1 MAARGSIDLSFRADL
16 SNLTQ
21 QLAKMPDVTKKEASA
36 MIKELEKQFKLAE
49 KAADKLAKKT
59 AKSFRGANGAAAGA
73 GKAVGSFDGKLKG
86 LSETTGEADSAIKGF
101 GSAVGLVSPKAEKA
115 FFVVGELAGSIEGL
129 SRLMIAGMGPLAA
142 ITAAAALLGGVYLKA
157 SKDLKAAEEQMKAS
171 SEAAAK
177 MADLFGALNTTIENA
192 KFDLLAAEGK
202 KSADEIARHTAE
214 MKANAAVSS
223 DLKEANKEHADALK
237 ALDEGTKEYSSSIE
251 GMTVNQAHANYQAG
265 EWNKEH
271 GPALQASVTLAANK
285 VAGLKNKE
293 AELADILIK
302 TAAQTRKNTAA
313 KKASTKVTKVTT
325 DAIADLI
332 KKTEGLI
339 PDGRSKAEVL
349 ADHLKTLTSAA
360 GESDA
365 AAARLAPSI
374 AALGDEIEKLS
385 VAEARDMLKEISDS
399 MRETEEESQ
408 KSRQALLDK
417 AAALTD
423 VSTESDHLQA
433 MLTDLNAE
441 LAKGTGDAEKLASAM
456 DKVKQS
462 IENAAAAENIE
473 NLKKVGDGAISM
485 AQSFGQAGENL
496 ARMEINKLQKD
507 ADKIFKRIDKRR
519 ETIQDRIADVDEK
532 IKTTTDEGV
541 KVQLE
546 ADKAVLEN
554 RLVANEEYEAKV
566 KKIKNKE
573 IQAAFRV
580 QQNMQIANTVMSTA
594 TAIMMAYAQLGP
606 IGGSFA
612 AAGMAALG
620 GTQVAMIESQ
630 EPPSYHLG
638 GVVKPDEAMVKA
650 RVGEALLTKQG
661 VNAIGGEA
669 GVNAINGAA
678 GPGAA
683 PVVINQVYR
692 HRVLDTVMSDSLKRG
707 GSINKMFGRGAA
719 TGRKNP
725 FRG

>member
-21 QLAKMPDVTKKEASA
+21 QLAKMPEVTEKEAKA
-36 MIKELEKQFKLAE
+36 MVKALEKQFKSAE
-49 KAADKLAKKT
+49 KAAENAAKKAEKAWKKSGKGVRSAAADVGGYNDKL
-59 AKSFRGANGAAAGA
+59 KS
-73 GKAVGSFDGKLKG
+73 
-86 LSETTGEADSAIKGF
+86 LSDTTGEADSAIKGF

-115 FFVVGELAGSIEGL
+115 FFVVGELAGSVEGL
-129 SRLMIAGMGPLAA
+129 SRLLVAGMGPLALV
-142 ITAAAALLGGVYLKA
+142 TAAVAALGGMYLKA
-157 SKDLKAAEEQMKAS
+157 SSDLKAAEEQMQAS
-171 SEAAAK
+171 SEAAAA
-177 MADLFGALNTTIENA
+177 MAEMFGRLEDSIADA
-192 KFDLLAAEGK
+192 KFDLLAAQGK
-202 KSADEIARHTAE
+202 KSAEEIARHTAE
-214 MKANAAVSS
+214 MRANAAVSA
-223 DLKEANKEHADALK
+223 DLKKATDEHAAALK
-237 ALDEGTKEYSSSIE
+237 KQKEGLK
-251 GMTVNQAHANYQAG
+251 TVSESTAGLSAHQKAG
-265 EWNKEH
+265 IDGAKRYNKEH
-271 GPALQASVTLAANK
+271 GPALQAAVTRAANT
-285 VAGLKNKE
+285 VEGLRKKQ
-293 AELADILIK
+293 AELADTYAATIVQNNKNKAAQKTATKSTKQTTDAIDELIK
-302 TAAQTRKNTAA
+302 TA
-313 KKASTKVTKVTT
+313 
-325 DAIADLI
+325 
-332 KKTEGLI
+332 EGLI
-339 PDGRSKAEVL
+339 PDDRSQIEQMADQLAELQVA
-349 ADHLKTLTSAA
+349 ADASAP
-360 GESDA
+360 

-374 AALGDEIEKLS
+374 AKLNDAIGKLS
-385 VAEARDMLKEISDS
+385 AAEAADMLKEISDA
-399 MRETEEESQ
+399 MRETDEESQ

-423 VSTESDHLQA
+423 VSTKSDHLKI
-433 MLTDLNAE
+433 MLADLNSE
-441 LAKGTGDAEKLASAM
+441 LAKGTGDAENLASAM

-462 IENAAAAENIE
+462 IENTAAAENVE
-473 NLKKVGDGAISM
+473 QLKKIGSGAISM

-496 ARMEINKLQKD
+496 ASMELDKLQKD
-507 ADKIFKRIDKRR
+507 ADKIFKKIDKRR
-519 ETIQDRIADVDEK
+519 EAIQDRIADIDEK
-532 IKTTTDEGV
+532 IRTTTDKGV
-541 KVQLE
+541 KIQLE

-554 RLVANEEYEAKV
+554 RLLANEEYEAKV

-573 IQAAFRV
+573 IQEAFRV
-580 QQNMQIANTVMSTA
+580 QQNMQIANTMMATA
-594 TAIMMAYAQLGP
+594 TSIMMAYSQLGP
-606 IGGSFA
+606 IGGSLA

-669 GVNAINGAA
+669 GVRALNGAG

-719 TGRKNP
+719 TGRQNP